1 MFKGI
6 IPPVITPF
14 KPDYSVDETGYADV
28 IEYMID
34 GGVHGII
41 IGGTT
46 GEFYAMSASERVHQF
61 QFAKSVINGRVPM
74 ICGVNDL
81 STKGACDL
89 AIAARNAGA
98 DGLLLAAPPYSLPTE
113 NELAAHCIMIDEV
126 ADLPIMLYNY
136 PGRTGVHMGVDFL
149 NLVSKKS
156 NFQCIKEAS
165 GDVDRLHLLVNEYSN
180 IELSCGA
187 EDQALEFFVW
197 GATSWVTPM
206 GNFIIKEVVNFYDT
220 CTHDKD
226 YDKARQMMQALLP
239 LTSIIE
245 SGGKF
250 AQSVKFA
257 AAYQGLPTGP
267 VRPPMQEMTAEF
279 ETNLK
284 ETLVTT
290 QAKLNNIISS

>member
-14 KPDYSVDETGYADV
+14 KPDCSVDETGYADV

-46 GEFYAMSASERVHQF
+46 GEFYAMSASERVRQF

-165 GDVDRLHLLVNEYSN
+165 GDIDRLHLLVNKYSN

-226 YDKARQMMQALLP
+226 YGKARQMMQALLP